1 MRRFIDVVFIHPK
14 NRYYVVL
21 HQGKFWQLARMNL
34 TVSSWVFKLLYKGSL
49 GDIFVARNQAVVDEK
64 LSKILKT
71 YELPAELHGLNAN
84 RFLDWWEMNDYKWLS
99 TKDVLTLDAKP
110 KPQTLSLPQAQAPS
124 PKQNPPTSDGIATP
138 ATPDNKTNDRAD
150 NAGTATDRT
159 APNLQSSVPVV
170 PSPATQET
178 TQANQPRPSPNLT
191 QTQPKKA
198 NEPSGFDVFD
208 SLLHELNEEILHP
221 KP

>member
-1 MRRFIDVVFIHPK
+1 MRRFVDVIFIEPK
-14 NRYYVVL
+14 QKRYVVL
-21 HQGKFWQLARMNL
+21 HQGNFWQLPRLNL
-34 TVSSWVFKLLYKGSL
+34 AISSWTLKEPYQGALS
-49 GDIFVARNQAVVDEK
+49 DIFVAKNQAVACTE
-64 LSKILKT
+64 LAQTLQT
-71 YELPAELHGLNAN
+71 HELPTQLHGQDAS
-84 RFLDWWEMNDYKWLS
+84 RFLDWWQMNDYKWLS